1 MQHLFLEIFI
11 NLILHK
17 MLYFEEDFP
26 SIYSGHLNRL
36 SDPAT
41 GVIQNNTSE
50 GIKKEV
56 HWTSISLL
64 NGESGI

>member
-11 NLILHK
+11 NLIFHK
-17 MLYFEEDFP
+17 MLYLEDAVP
-26 SIYSGHLNRL
+26 SIYSGLFNQL
-36 SDPAT
+36 SDQTT
-41 GVIQNNTSE
+41 GVIQKHTRE